1 MTNYLTT
8 EYNVKYHITFTHD
21 DGQDAVFYDDMV
33 IECASPEDA
42 QNIILEQYEFGSD
55 ALTDFPDDWFGFI
68 AVEELEI
75 DQIVKVE
82 ETIN

>member
-42 QNIILEQYEFGSD
+42 QNIILEQYSSSNACIYEGKKLF
-55 ALTDFPDDWFGFI
+55 
-68 AVEELEI
+68 
-75 DQIVKVE
+75 
-82 ETIN
+82 